1 MFPENDDFYGRFFF
15 SFLSFFIVSIAY
27 YLGSKILTCIN
38 NKNQPAVAYLE
49 DYFENG

>member
-1 MFPENDDFYGRFFF
+1 MVPENDDFMVGFSF

-27 YLGSKILTCIN
+27 YPGCKILTCRN

-49 DYFENG
+49 FFF